1 MKHLSLTALLLTA
14 HLPLYLMDDNE
25 DIFDAKGVKMIARCT
40 NKCAQ
45 EEIISSSAYDPRL
58 KACNDICITLYKYK
72 IKEKLQKEQ
81 TQTFLA
87 RIQARQEKKD

>member
-1 MKHLSLTALLLTA
+1 MKHLSLAALLLTT
-14 HLPLYLMDDNE
+14 HLSLYLMDDNK
-25 DIFDAKGVKMIARCT
+25 DIFDPKGVTMIAKCT

-72 IKEKLQKEQ
+72 LKEIFQKKQ
-81 TQTFLA
+81 TQELFA
-87 RIQARQEKKD
+87 QPQAQQPNKD